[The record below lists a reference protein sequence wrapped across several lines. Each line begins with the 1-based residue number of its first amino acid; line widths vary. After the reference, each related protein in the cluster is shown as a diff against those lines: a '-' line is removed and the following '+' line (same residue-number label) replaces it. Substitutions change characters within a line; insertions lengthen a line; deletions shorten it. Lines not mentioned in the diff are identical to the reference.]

1 MSPRDLMCNIK
12 TQTQALTIALHRAAI
27 KRLEQTIQ
35 RGLRNRLAGVGD
47 REFKPSR
54 ATDRLYANRLIRR
67 SIRKRIAQQIGG
79 S

>member
-1 MSPRDLMCNIK
+1 MCNIK
-12 TQTQALTIALHRAAI
+12 TQTQALPIALYRAAI